1 MKNISY
7 FFLKLTVGFCLV
19 AFAVLYPALKFYK
32 IH

>member
-7 FFLKLTVGFCLV
+7 FFLQLSVKFVLFLFV
-19 AFAVLYPALKFYK
+19 AFYPALKFYK